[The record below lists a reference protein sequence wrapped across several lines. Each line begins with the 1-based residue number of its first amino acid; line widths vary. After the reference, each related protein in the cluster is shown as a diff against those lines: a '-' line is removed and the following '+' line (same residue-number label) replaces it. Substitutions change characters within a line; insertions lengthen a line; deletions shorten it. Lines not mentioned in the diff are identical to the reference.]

1 MTVGRNCHVAR
12 DDYANE
18 NSWSK
23 ETTECS
29 DNDADDNWNDDGNKK
44 NPNKKNYIAIVLD
57 IENFLFQKHWFRPFF
72 AKIFQ
77 LEIFRCSSSVQEA
90 LDRHFGPT

>member
-1 MTVGRNCHVAR
+1 MFAFLISILYLYLYFVTVGKNCHVAR

-44 NPNKKNYIAIVLD
+44 NPNKKNYITIVLD
-57 IENFLFQKHWFRPFF
+57 IENFLFQKH
-72 AKIFQ
+72 
-77 LEIFRCSSSVQEA
+77 
-90 LDRHFGPT
+90 

>member
-44 NPNKKNYIAIVLD
+44 NPNKENYITIV
-57 IENFLFQKHWFRPFF
+57 
-72 AKIFQ
+72 
-77 LEIFRCSSSVQEA
+77 
-90 LDRHFGPT
+90 